1 MNNIYTRQI
10 FEPHEA
16 QRILDDVKSEEY
28 SAFRRSRLY
37 DTSQGQMH
45 FKEMTDSRRSWEQV
59 FHNHPRFAWI
69 KQRVTNHVK
78 DALDEF
84 DLSIENI
91 SYPQGL
97 RFIKYVST
105 ENGFQNWHTDR
116 AKPTRILTCV
126 IQLTDPDTYEGA
138 RLEFQSPILSRQVP
152 VEQGSLIIFPSDQV
166 HRVTECTRGE
176 RYSLIIWA
184 EEDGLELPEGFIED
198 AVKEN

>member
-1 MNNIYTRQI
+1 MNNIYTRKV

-16 QRILDDVKSEEY
+16 QRILDDIVSEEY
-28 SAFRRSRLY
+28 SEFKRSRIY

-45 FKEMTDSRRSWEQV
+45 FKEIPDDRRSWEQV

-69 KQRVTNHVK
+69 KKRVTNHVK
-78 DALDEF
+78 SALDEF
-84 DLSIENI
+84 GLEIKNI

-97 RFIKYVST
+97 RFVKYDSA
-105 ENGFQNWHTDR
+105 EQGFQNWHTDR

-126 IQLTDPDTYEGA
+126 IQLTDPETYTGA

-152 VEQGSLIIFPSDQV
+152 VEQGSLIIFPSEQI
-166 HRVTECTRGE
+166 HRVSECTQGT

-184 EEDGLELPEGFIED
+184 EEEGSELPEGFVD
-198 AVKEN
+198 DTKD